1 MRNAVRRPTRSMP
14 IAAILAITAAISKP
28 APRRSSGRRPED
40 VIAYA
45 AGLEAAGLKGTTI
58 QRRLSAVRQFHRFL
72 FAEQLSSDNPAT
84 TASAPKPA
92 AALPTVMSEGEV
104 SRLLA
109 TARAEAETAGPGQ
122 RQRARRLLCLV
133 ELLYATGL
141 RVSELVGL
149 SRRRRAARRPL
160 LHGAR
165 QGRQER
171 MVPLRPGA
179 RRHAALARAQGRQG
193 AACRRGSLFPSAS
206 ATPAPV
212 AAGFRARAESAG
224 GAGRPRSAK
233 CMHPHVL
240 RHAFASISCKP
251 APISARCSRCSAMPT
266 SRRRRSTPMSRRA
279 AARISSKTIIRLPT
293 GDGKLSGKLTAG
305 SQVATFQCPCPLP
318 GADAHLSR
326 I

>member
-1 MRNAVRRPTRSMP
+1 MMSAERGAASNTLDAYRRDLGDYGGYLKTR
-14 IAAILAITAAISKP
+14 ATALERA
-28 APRRSSGRRPED
+28 RPED

-104 SRLLA
+104 SRLFA
-109 TARAEAETAGPGQ
+109 TARTEAETAGPGQ

-149 SRRRRAARRPL
+149 NTGAVEKRRDL
-160 LHGAR
+160 LLVRGKG
-165 QGRQER
+165 GRER
-171 MVPLRPGA
+171 MVPIVAPGRATPCSSGSRSGPA
-179 RRHAALARAQGRQG
+179 RRGLPPRGIASSRSHGRSGHLSRQHFALELKALA
-193 AACRRGSLFPSAS
+193 
-206 ATPAPV
+206 
-212 AAGFRARAESAG
+212 ARAGIDPE
-224 GAGRPRSAK
+224 

-240 RHAFASISCKP
+240 RHAFASHLLAGP
-251 APISARCSRCSAMPT
+251 APTCAACS
-266 SRRRRSTPMSRRA
+266 
-279 AARISSKTIIRLPT
+279 
-293 GDGKLSGKLTAG
+293 
-305 SQVATFQCPCPLP
+305 
-318 GADAHLSR
+318 
-326 I
+326 